1 MNEVIIKAQRDNS
14 LTVNYNEWVFD
25 NISSYIGNEVM
36 DVGVGAGNFLKY
48 FLNKKVVLGIDVID
62 FFVDNLFKS
71 YGSHK
76 NIHFF
81 NCDIQDDK
89 VIQIALP
96 YEIDTVI
103 CNNVLEHVQDD
114 IKALN
119 NILKILAHN
128 GNLIL
133 ILPAFQLLFSK
144 WDRAVG
150 HFRRYNYKN
159 IQEKLIK
166 TNFSIKKSFYMNM
179 LGFFAWFIN
188 GRILRNT
195 PVSGSIIEKQ
205 AVFFDRHMVR
215 FLRKIENKFV
225 LPFGQTLIVVARPK
239 R

>member
-1 MNEVIIKAQRDNS
+1 MYEVIIKAQSDNA
-14 LTVNYNEWVFD
+14 LTVNYNTWVFD
-25 NISSYIGNEVM
+25 NICSYTGNAVM

-48 FLNKKVVLGIDVID
+48 FLNKEVVLGIDVID

-71 YGSHK
+71 YGSYK
-76 NIHFF
+76 NMHFF

-96 YEIDTVI
+96 YKIDTVI

-119 NILKILAHN
+119 NINKILIHN

-133 ILPAFQLLFSK
+133 ILPAFQLLYSK
-144 WDRAVG
+144 WDKAVG
-150 HFRRYNYKN
+150 HFRRYNYKT
-159 IQEKLIK
+159 IKEKL
-166 TNFSIKKSFYMNM
+166 TESNFSIQKSFYMNM

-188 GRILRNT
+188 GRILKNT

-215 FLRKIENKFV
+215 CLRKIENIFTP
-225 LPFGQTLIVVARPK
+225 PFGQSLIVVARPN
-239 R
+239 